1 MLKPGA
7 QGAKLQIPAAI
18 WVQPGDTAG
27 ALVASHLDPAL
38 DRSQALWALA
48 QANPDA
54 FVGGNVNRLRAGAV
68 LKWPESN
75 QIQSLDPVQAREA
88 IAQQM
93 EEFAAYRSELASL
106 AGPTQADE
114 SAQVATGKVQPA
126 QKDKAEKTT
135 DQLTLSTAGADGTD
149 QIAAQRQ
156 AQQTAERAAEI
167 NRNIQ
172 ELNRIVQGDNQA
184 GVSVPA
190 TALELPA
197 SELIEIGRAHV

>member
-1 MLKPGA
+1 MCSSDL
-7 QGAKLQIPAAI
+7 
-18 WVQPGDTAG
+18 
-27 ALVASHLDPAL
+27 
-38 DRSQALWALA
+38 RSQALWALA

-167 NRNIQ
+167 DFHFLAAGPQLADLLVVLDEEALQQ
-172 ELNRIVQGDNQA
+172 EGGA
-184 GVSVPA
+184 GPRTIKVA
-190 TALELPA
+190 DEHADLELCCWNG
-197 SELIEIGRAHV
+197 EFVGQIGRAHV